1 MLGQTRDTEWINI
14 HIQFVEEKTFLNPF
28 FGCGADWIDRQGQVL
43 DRQVADVP
51 LQLAFTT
58 LQHLRNTMKASF
70 WGLLGLNFG
79 NLIF

>member
-28 FGCGADWIDRQGQVL
+28 FGCGANWIDRQGQVL

-70 WGLLGLNFG
+70 KGLFRT
-79 NLIF
+79 NL